1 MKIWRYLLGFALLA
15 SVLLHLSVLLAGPIY
30 DWWTQPEFE
39 QTALRKT
46 ERKLAEQSL
55 DESDKPAEL
64 ANVKAVDQQQVF
76 FAPAT
81 EPSVKPIATKVASAQ
96 PKPRLKTASKPA
108 ELVASE
114 VVVASAVA
122 SAKMPVS
129 VDGDDS
135 LSVNV
140 ASAVV
145 ENNLVSGLAS
155 QPAVAVTAAS
165 EPASKVANK
174 ASRVMAQLNREANKR
189 FPKVVD
195 IGYYWTVFDAR
206 MHWKIDK
213 DQYVLRLQANPVG
226 KKLEYLSEGK
236 ISAKN
241 GVTPVRFADLSLGP
255 SVPKNSVDFD
265 WATQTAVVG
274 PPNALKTEPLEAG
287 DQDLLSAALHLALMG
302 SRQASY
308 GMSLFSGKKRYPDV
322 VFELKG
328 EATLTLGTTKVDA
341 VLMRAQWSDR
351 QVDFWLAPEWNN
363 LPVKMSVNLGKDGSF
378 EILAKEV
385 TLDGRKVLEW
395 ISPQNQQQ
403 RRP

>member
-15 SVLLHLSVLLAGPIY
+15 SVLLHLGVLLAGPIY

-55 DESDKPAEL
+55 DESEKPAEL

-76 FAPAT
+76 LAPAT
-81 EPSVKPIATKVASAQ
+81 ESIAKPTATKVASTQ
-96 PKPRLKTASKPA
+96 PRLNTASKPA
-108 ELVASE
+108 ALVASP
-114 VVVASAVA
+114 VLLASAVA
-122 SAKMPVS
+122 SEKMPVS
-129 VDGDDS
+129 VDGSDS
-135 LSVNV
+135 LGVTV
-140 ASAVV
+140 ASAVADTQV
-145 ENNLVSGLAS
+145 ASAMAS
-155 QPAVAVTAAS
+155 QPAVAATTVAESAAK
-165 EPASKVANK
+165 AANK
-174 ASRVMAQLNREANKR
+174 ASRVMAQLNRDANKR

-206 MHWKIDK
+206 MHWKIEK

-226 KKLEYLSEGK
+226 KKIEYLSEGK

-241 GVTPVRFADLSLGP
+241 GVTPIRFADLSLGP
-255 SVPKNSVDFD
+255 SVPKNSVDFN

-274 PPNALKTEPLEAG
+274 PPNELKTEPLEAG

>member
-1 MKIWRYLLGFALLA
+1 MKIWRYLFGFALLA

-55 DESDKPAEL
+55 DESEKPAEL
-64 ANVKAVDQQQVF
+64 ANVQVVDQQQVF

-81 EPSVKPIATKVASAQ
+81 EPSVKPTVTKVASAQ

-108 ELVASE
+108 ALVASE
-114 VVVASAVA
+114 VVIASAVT
-122 SAKMPVS
+122 SEKMPVS
-129 VDGDDS
+129 VDGSDS
-135 LSVNV
+135 LGVNV

-145 ENNLVSGLAS
+145 ENNLASGAS
-155 QPAVAVTAAS
+155 QPAVAVTAGA

-206 MHWKIDK
+206 MQWKIEK

-226 KKLEYLSEGK
+226 KKIEYLSEGK

-255 SVPKNSVDFD
+255 SVPKNSVDFNWD
-265 WATQTAVVG
+265 TQTAVVG